1 MFVAFKALGKLVELW
16 GEKHIQIERG
26 EEKEVDEENEGMK
39 GVSRRKGEIKRE
51 AGEKEGR
58 DREKGEEEEAKEEKE
73 EEGKE
78 EGKKGRRSDGGRKE
92 RRYSNT

>member
-1 MFVAFKALGKLVELW
+1 MQEHRSHLTGGGVGVPPLTVILFQE
-16 GEKHIQIERG
+16 IQHVLCAE
-26 EEKEVDEENEGMK
+26 
-39 GVSRRKGEIKRE
+39 
-51 AGEKEGR
+51 
-58 DREKGEEEEAKEEKE
+58 EKGEEEEAKEEKE